1 MLCETLNR
9 RAESAC
15 IAVLSARAFSASR
28 LWRAP
33 LNHLIGV
40 RLGQGIVGEPAGRAV
55 IEQAIR
61 MLLDGSIIRRHYDA
75 RAGEIVAKD

>member
-1 MLCETLNR
+1 LPV
-9 RAESAC
+9 SWP
-15 IAVLSARAFSASR
+15 VAR
-28 LWRAP
+28 LP
-33 LNHLIGV
+33 
-40 RLGQGIVGEPAGRAV
+40 V